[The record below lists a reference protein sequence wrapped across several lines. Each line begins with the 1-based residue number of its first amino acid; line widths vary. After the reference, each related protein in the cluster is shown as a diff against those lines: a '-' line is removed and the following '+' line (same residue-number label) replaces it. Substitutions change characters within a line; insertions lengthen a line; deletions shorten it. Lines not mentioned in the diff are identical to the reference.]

1 MGFSL
6 NEWKKKHSKELSDIA
21 AILIALGIMVLI
33 INPSLSNYLL
43 AIIYHVPTIIDY
55 FFSTGGNVHHFQWVG
70 VSTIIAAVGFVY
82 NQSWERKKFNA
93 NLISKTRLEWTN
105 VVRNLLGEYLSVA
118 SASVNKLAN
127 YYVWAFMKDAE
138 VDNTDAAF
146 QRREEL
152 NELIARANTLFLTM
166 TVYIPNHAGDDN
178 QSINQAL
185 DNTEEQVESSQK
197 AIEAAGRKQML
208 DLKLGRISILE
219 ARQNFDKV
227 VAVEKALVNNRITEL
242 DIVAQQYFS
251 DIWRMS
257 KEGK

>member
-6 NEWKKKHSKELSDIA
+6 NEWKKKHSKELSDIV

-105 VVRNLLGEYLSVA
+105 VVRNLLG
-118 SASVNKLAN
+118 
-127 YYVWAFMKDAE
+127 
-138 VDNTDAAF
+138 
-146 QRREEL
+146 
-152 NELIARANTLFLTM
+152 
-166 TVYIPNHAGDDN
+166 
-178 QSINQAL
+178 
-185 DNTEEQVESSQK
+185 
-197 AIEAAGRKQML
+197 
-208 DLKLGRISILE
+208 
-219 ARQNFDKV
+219 
-227 VAVEKALVNNRITEL
+227 
-242 DIVAQQYFS
+242 
-251 DIWRMS
+251 
-257 KEGK
+257 